1 MVFCRADNLR
11 WTLVTGIIDPG
22 EEPAVAAAREIW
34 EETAVQARPRRLL
47 GVEVVGPVTYD
58 NGDESIYLD
67 TSFAFEWES
76 GAPFPSRRKRH
87 LLRPDLAG
95 VGLPGGRRR
104 GPVSAPTI
112 PLVDNDYH

>member
-87 LLRPDLAG
+87 LLRPALAG
-95 VGLPGGRRR
+95 VGLLGRRR
-104 GPVSAPTI
+104 REARERPHKP
-112 PLVDNDYH
+112 PC